1 MITLADVRRGPAREQ
16 EGATVP
22 FLTQLQSTEGARPET
37 DFNMDSET

>member
-22 FLTQLQSTEGARPET
+22 FLTQLQSTEGARPEKG
-37 DFNMDSET
+37 EVLAWAG